1 MFPTLGDCAQTQV
14 HITISET
21 GDARVQVTLD
31 SGEFHRLS
39 RRDSVSQHKR
49 QLSWFTNARFD
60 ASSDGNVG
68 ENEDKSSGDD
78 VIGDGNEND
87 DSEKEEEEEEE
98 GDED

>member
-1 MFPTLGDCAQTQV
+1 MHAFKLLQIRESFTGYPDVTQFR
-14 HITISET
+14 SNE
-21 GDARVQVTLD
+21 
-31 SGEFHRLS
+31 
-39 RRDSVSQHKR
+39 R
-49 QLSWFTNARFD
+49 QRSWFTNARFD